1 LFYFY
6 FLIFFIFLY
15 IVFLQAP
22 LSVRRPFEELL
33 PLFDSVL
40 MGFREEWGGVDND
53 RWVLDAAG
61 GLIDRHPHTSS
72 LVLKLP
78 PDISVHDKYWIAC
91 QRRAS

>member
-1 LFYFY
+1 M
-6 FLIFFIFLY
+6 FISFY
-15 IVFLQAP
+15 IVYLQAP

-61 GLIDRHPHTSS
+61 AYRSNHPQTSS

-91 QRRAS
+91 QRRAG